1 MALETQAGKPRIDV
15 SRYELTVNGQRV
27 KLERQ
32 PMDLLILF
40 VRKKGELVTRE
51 EIIDKLWG
59 KDVFVDVDRGINSA
73 VRKIRTVLGDD
84 PAEPHYLET
93 VVGKGY
99 RFVGDVEI
107 VGLAAD
113 QTGEETQTLPAPL
126 VAPAKRLGRLL
137 VVAVCL
143 MAGTAAA
150 VWGWLRWR
158 QRAEA
163 ASAPIRSIVVLPLAN
178 LSGDPAQEYFADGMT
193 DELTTDLAKIGAL
206 RVISRT
212 SATHYRG
219 TQEPLPQIAQ
229 ELKVDAVIEGS
240 VARSG
245 NRVRITAQLI
255 DARNDR
261 HLWAESYERDVS
273 DVLNVQNSVA
283 LEIAHQVRA
292 TLTPAERELLAAH
305 STVVPEAY
313 DAYLRGR
320 KELGKQRQEALRR
333 GLEYFQQAI
342 VLDRLYAPAYA
353 GLADSYSL
361 LVNYEGLPPLEGF
374 PQAKAAALKALELDH
389 NLAEAHTSLAYVKH
403 HFDWDWAGA
412 EAEYKLALQLDPSN
426 AITHL
431 RYAEFL
437 SNLARH
443 DEAIREVRLAH
454 ELDPLS
460 LVIQSNIGR
469 LLYQARRYDQA
480 IVELQQILS
489 ADPHRVFAR
498 LHLAKC
504 YEEKQMYSEALKEM
518 DAVTAEFH
526 GQEGIGV
533 AHLFASMGKASEARR
548 VLKSLE
554 QPPPD
559 GAQEWT
565 FIAEVY
571 ARLGEKDKAFHW
583 LDQAYQNRD
592 FFMTFAKTDPP
603 LDPLRSDQRFA
614 AMLKKMGFPEK
625 AVSN

>member
-1 MALETQAGKPRIDV
+1 MPLETQAGKPRIDV
-15 SRYELTVNGQRV
+15 SRYELSVNGQRI

-32 PMDLLILF
+32 PMDLLIFF
-40 VRKKGELVTRE
+40 VRKKGELVTRD

-84 PAEPHYLET
+84 PAQPHYLET

-107 VGLAAD
+107 VGLAPDPASD
-113 QTGEETQTLPAPL
+113 KTQTLPAPL
-126 VAPAKRLGRLL
+126 VAPARRFGRLL
-137 VVAVCL
+137 LAACL
-143 MAGTAAA
+143 MAIAVAA

-158 QRAEA
+158 QRAEG

-212 SATHYRG
+212 SATHYRD

-292 TLTPAERELLAAH
+292 TLTPAERESLAAH

-320 KELGKQRQEALRR
+320 KELGKQRQEALRK

-342 VLDRLYAPAYA
+342 ALDRLYAPAYA

-374 PQAKAAALKALELDH
+374 PQARAAALKALELDH
-389 NLAEAHTSLAYVKH
+389 NLPEAHTSLAYVKH

-412 EAEYKLALQLDPSN
+412 ETEYLLAIRLDPSN

-460 LVIQSNIGR
+460 LVIQANIGR
-469 LLYQARRYDQA
+469 LLYYARRYDEA
-480 IVELQQILS
+480 IVELRQVLS

-498 LHLAKC
+498 VHLAKC

-533 AHLFASMGKASEARR
+533 AHLFASMGRASDALRI
-548 VLKSLE
+548 LKYQE

-559 GAQEWT
+559 GAQEWL

-571 ARLGEKDKAFHW
+571 ARLGERDKAFHW

-592 FFMTFAKTDPP
+592 FFMTFSKTDPA
-603 LDPLRSDQRFA
+603 LDPVRSDPRFA
-614 AMLKKMGFPEK
+614 ATLKKMGFPQ
-625 AVSN
+625 N